1 MKFTVNNQEWNLV
14 FVKPNSRNL
23 MRSDGSITIGMTDNN
38 TKTVYI
44 NNRLNDYMTDKC
56 LAHELCHVYAF
67 EFDYSMDVE
76 TEEIVADFLSLFGRK
91 IIYQL
96 DDLIEIIK
104 RVA

>member
-1 MKFTVNNQEWNLV
+1 MKFIVNNQEWNLL
-14 FVKPNSRNL
+14 FVNPSSDNL
-23 MRSDGSITIGMTDNN
+23 RRSDGSITIGVTDNN

-67 EFDYSMDVE
+67 EFNYNMPLDV
-76 TEEIVADFLSLFGRK
+76 EEIVADFFSLFGRSMVYLLDELVK
-91 IIYQL
+91 IL
-96 DDLIEIIK
+96 K